1 MIHSPYMHTN
11 KNIIAVR
18 RKVWQMS
25 QLGWSQPRISRYFGY
40 NQSTISRWINRYP
53 TLQSFKPMPL
63 SAHPGQTSIELEEKV
78 IQLRKAEGWCHQKIV
93 LALKAEGISLATT
106 TAYRILKR
114 NFLIRAK
121 KRYQRNTRQLPAIFR
136 PQEAGKL
143 ILLDTK
149 HLLSRNLPRR
159 YQYVFVDSATRYPV
173 CVVSERLSMH
183 SAAAALRSAVN
194 RFPFKIDMIQTDNG
208 PEFQG
213 GFVAAC
219 RSLGLLH
226 RYARIRKPR
235 DNSIVERF
243 IRTIDEELWRKV
255 PLESSIRT
263 LNRSLETYTYRFI
276 NQRPHLGLQGLTP
289 AQKLAQILTKTYA

>member
-1 MIHSPYMHTN
+1 MHIH

-18 RKVWQMS
+18 RQVWQIS
-25 QLGWSQPRISRYFGY
+25 QLGWSQSRISRYFGY
-40 NQSTISRWINRYP
+40 NQSTISRWISRYP

-63 SAHPGQTSIELEEKV
+63 SAHPRQTSLELEEKV
-78 IQLRKAEGWCHQKIV
+78 IQLRKTEGWCHQKIV
-93 LALKAEGISLATT
+93 LYLRAKSINITNT

-121 KRYQRNTRQLPAIFR
+121 KRYQRSARQLPAVFR

-143 ILLDTK
+143 VLLDTK
-149 HLLSRNLPRR
+149 HLLSRSRPRR

-173 CVVSERLSMH
+173 CVVSEKLSMRSA
-183 SAAAALRSAVN
+183 SAALLSAMN
-194 RFPFKIDMIQTDNG
+194 RFPFKVSMIQTDNG
-208 PEFQG
+208 PEFQSD
-213 GFVAAC
+213 FVTSC
-219 RSLGLLH
+219 HSLGLLH

-255 PLESSIRT
+255 PLESSVRT
-263 LNRSLETYTYRFI
+263 LNRSLKTYTDRFI